1 MSHEC
6 TNTVLV

>member
-1 MSHEC
+1 MKE